1 MESRNRFP
9 TQSDQEVAMVS
20 PGDIVVYRHH
30 VCKVAAVR
38 EAYFE
43 GRDYFELHALFENS
57 SRASWPSPTAV
68 TQ

>member
-1 MESRNRFP
+1 
-9 TQSDQEVAMVS
+9 MVS

-43 GRDYFELHALFENS
+43 SRDYFELHALFENS
-57 SRASWPSPTAV
+57 LKLFVAV
-68 TQ
+68 P